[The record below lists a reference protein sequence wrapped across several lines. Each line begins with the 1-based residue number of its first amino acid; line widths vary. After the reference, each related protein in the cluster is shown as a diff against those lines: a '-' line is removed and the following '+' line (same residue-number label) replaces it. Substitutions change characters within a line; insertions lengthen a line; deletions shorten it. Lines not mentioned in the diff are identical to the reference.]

1 MTRALLVLL
10 FGLSILAPACGGA
23 DPSADAAADD
33 LKSGPACHATAQCVE
48 DFDKGTWVVSK
59 RTVDTCIQ
67 NHDFADLCISCGK
80 RHTCEFHAG
89 F

>member
-1 MTRALLVLL
+1 MTRALLALL
-10 FGLSILAPACGGA
+10 FGLSVLASACGGV
-23 DPSADAAADD
+23 DPSTGDTDD
-33 LKSGPACHATAQCVE
+33 LKSGPACHTTAECVR
-48 DFDKGTWVVSK
+48 DFEKGTWAVPK

-67 NHDFADLCISCGK
+67 NHDFAYVCISCGK